1 MRRYKIVAVGEKELI
16 AGFRSVGLE
25 LIPVQSAPDVE
36 PILRRLSLDPEVA
49 LILMTESIAQECLD
63 AISRFREKSLIVLLV
78 IPSHQG
84 SSHIGMVEMRRSI
97 ERAVG
102 TNLLGEREGEMGEGE
117 GGRGE

>member
-1 MRRYKIVAVGEKELI
+1 MPRYKIVAVGEKELLI
-16 AGFRSVGLE
+16 GFRGVGVA
-25 LIPVQSAPDVE
+25 LIPVQSAADVE

-49 LILMTESIAQECLD
+49 LILMTESLAQARLE

-84 SSHIGMVEMRRSI
+84 SSHIGMAEMRRSI

-102 TNLLGEREGEMGEGE
+102 MNLLGEREGG
-117 GGRGE
+117 